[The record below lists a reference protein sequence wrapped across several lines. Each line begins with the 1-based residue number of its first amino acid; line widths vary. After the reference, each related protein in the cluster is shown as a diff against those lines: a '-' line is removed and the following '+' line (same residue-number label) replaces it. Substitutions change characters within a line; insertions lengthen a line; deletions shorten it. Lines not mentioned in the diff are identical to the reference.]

1 MTRGIGRSGRGH
13 GGVSPVKAPALG
25 ERPAAPAA
33 AGAGL
38 HADFIYN
45 GGAVIRSPQ
54 VFTSFWGPLW
64 KDATHT
70 PRSQRLNQFVQDLLN
85 SEYMNVLSQYGVGS
99 GTGAAGRFVQ
109 AGFVPGTPKQ
119 LDENAI
125 AQVIQAQIDAGAL
138 PEPPASGNNI
148 VLIVYLDETLA
159 VSQPGLRMCEPD
171 SDDAF
176 GFHFDLITRA
186 GNEFYYAVIPAL
198 NDQCVQNTCPDG
210 GCSLTLAQTQE
221 QRLTQ
226 VTSHEFAEM
235 CTDPKFQQGWFGP
248 ASDENGDI
256 CNGMPASITVGPN
269 TWNVQRQ
276 YSKTD
281 DENSGGA
288 TVCVLGAA
296 APMPERGDGPA

>member
-1 MTRGIGRSGRGH
+1 MARDKRKRVH
-13 GGVSPVKAPALG
+13 GGVSPVNAKKRRV
-25 ERPAAPAA
+25 RPTAGGG
-33 AGAGL
+33 AGAGS
-38 HADFIYN
+38 HPDFIYN

-54 VFTSFWGPLW
+54 VYTSFWGPLW
-64 KDATHT
+64 NDAVQTQ
-70 PRSQRLNQFVQDLLN
+70 RSQRLNQFVQDLLN
-85 SEYMNVLSQYGVGS
+85 SEYMNVLSQYGVGA
-99 GTGAAGRFVQ
+99 GAAGQFIQ
-109 AGFVPGTPKQ
+109 AGFVPAVASQ

-125 AQVIQAQIDAGAL
+125 AQVIQAQIDSRAL
-138 PEPPASGNNI
+138 PEPPPVGNNI
-148 VLIVYLDETLA
+148 VLIIYLDETLA
-159 VSQPGLRMCEPD
+159 VSQPGLRMCEPN

-176 GFHFDLITRA
+176 GFHFDFVTRA

-198 NDQCVQNTCPDG
+198 HDQCIQNTCPNG

-235 CTDPKFQQGWFGP
+235 CTDPKFEQGWYGP
-248 ASDENGDI
+248 TSDENGDI
-256 CNGMPASITVGPN
+256 CNGQPAAITVGPN

-281 DENSGGA
+281 DENSVGA

-296 APMPERGDGPA
+296 APMPKRGDGPA